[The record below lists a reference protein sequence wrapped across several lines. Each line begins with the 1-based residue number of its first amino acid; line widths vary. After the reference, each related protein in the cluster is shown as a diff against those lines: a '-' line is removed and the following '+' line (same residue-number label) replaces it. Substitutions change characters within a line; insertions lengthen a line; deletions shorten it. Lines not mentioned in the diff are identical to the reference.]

1 MTSYVEN
8 FAYQQKY
15 DGIIVIIAK
24 VY

>member
-15 DGIIVIIAK
+15 DGIIAIIAK